1 MSTEKIYLLKENK
14 LIRGPYTYSA
24 LKIRGI
30 RKDDKIWY
38 EGLKDWTP
46 VISIEEFKEMVKIKT
61 HSPLMRYNFLSRF
74 FSFLR

>member
-1 MSTEKIYLLKENK
+1 MDKIYILKKNK
-14 LIRGPYTYSA
+14 LIRGPYTYGA

-30 RKDDKIWY
+30 KEEDKIWY

-46 VISIEEFKEMVKIKT
+46 VIGMDEFKEIVRSRT
-61 HSPLMRYNFLSRF
+61 RSHVDTPNFLNKF